1 MNTPPAW
8 RIWKTISL
16 MRQIELL
23 GAFRLKNWSFCI
35 FYEPPST
42 ILYIIKLLQTC
53 VGVCR
58 FCWWEKQSTTLHT
71 FIFSWITFNSQIIVH
86 DTIELY
92 IVLITIKNIKYF
104 TMAAAMKFGLL
115 FQGMICA
122 TVQNT
127 VRSEFNVYK

>member
-23 GAFRLKNWSFCI
+23 GAFRLQHRSFCI

-53 VGVCR
+53 VSVCR

-86 DTIELY
+86 DTIKLY
-92 IVLITIKNIKYF
+92 IVLITFKTIKYF
-104 TMAAAMKFGLL
+104 TTAAAMKFGLL